1 MRPKRHAK
9 TPARTGRTPV
19 CSPTV
24 HQRSHPTPAGVFEG
38 LRPKGSTR
46 IAQNGCASLNPNRLS
61 VTEIITPVQN
71 TKSLTTASFRSM
83 VASVE
88 SQSAESTQEG
98 SQTAE
103 LLSALNRVFE
113 EDCLTC
119 MSRIPDSSVD
129 LILCDLPYGVTQNNW
144 DCDIPLDE
152 LWKQYKRIL
161 KRSGAVVL
169 TSQGIFTAKLIMS
182 NPDWFKYKLIWVK
195 SKAGNF
201 LNAKKQPLRKHE
213 EICVFYPKQPTYN
226 PQMVQG
232 EPYDKGIRKDQLTG
246 SYGDFQ
252 PVHVKSDGLRY
263 PSDVLYFKTAE
274 SEGEV
279 YHPTQKPVS
288 LGRYLVRTYSNP
300 GDVVLDNTCGSGSFI
315 VAALLEGRNFIGIE
329 KNENVAL
336 FKKGEVNYIEVCRER
351 LRRAWESLPLS
362 QRSEVSICNLVAELD
377 SEESEL
383 CLQS

>member
-1 MRPKRHAK
+1 MKSDLRVYFTLPFSRAFLQK
-9 TPARTGRTPV
+9 TKCLTIALFESKVTGVER
-19 CSPTV
+19 
-24 HQRSHPTPAGVFEG
+24 Q
-38 LRPKGSTR
+38 
-46 IAQNGCASLNPNRLS
+46 
-61 VTEIITPVQN
+61 
-71 TKSLTTASFRSM
+71 
-83 VASVE
+83 SVE
-88 SQSAESTQEG
+88 SMQKD
-98 SQTAE
+98 SQTTG
-103 LLSALNRVFE
+103 LLSVLNRVFE

-119 MSRIPDSSVD
+119 MSRIPDSSID
-129 LILCDLPYGVTQNNW
+129 LILCDLPYGVTQNDW
-144 DCDIPLDE
+144 DCYIPLDV
-152 LWKQYKRIL
+152 LWQQYKRIL
-161 KRSGAVVL
+161 KKSGAVVL

-226 PQMVQG
+226 PQMTQG
-232 EPYDKGIRKDQLTG
+232 KPYDKGLRKDQLTG

-279 YHPTQKPVS
+279 YHPTQKPLS

-336 FKKGEVNYIEVCRER
+336 FKRGRANYIEVCRER
-351 LRRAWESLPLS
+351 LRRAWESMS
-362 QRSEVSICNLVAELD
+362 MAQRRNVVICNLVSKLD
-377 SEESEL
+377 LEESEL
-383 CLQS
+383 CLLS